1 VISTELAGLRLAV
14 VNWRDPWHPAAGGAE
29 TYAWEMARRF
39 AAAGARV
46 RFVTARARGQA
57 PHQLV
62 DGVRLIRMGGFFT
75 VYPLVLLWLLR
86 RRSRFDAVLD
96 CSNGIPFFSPWVL
109 SRRTRV
115 LCVVHH
121 VHDRQFAVLPCPLA
135 ALGRFLEGPGA
146 RWTYRRRLS
155 VAVSPSTVAAMRERL
170 GWLGPIE
177 IVPNGVS
184 AEPCG
189 APREAR
195 PRLVCVGR
203 LVAHKRVDLLLDAVP
218 ELRERWPDLRVD
230 IVGRGPE
237 EDRLRARLPEGATL
251 HGYLPDTDKERLVAG
266 ARLQVIA
273 SQGEGW
279 GLCVLEA
286 AALGVPTVA
295 FDVDGLRDAIRH
307 GETGWLVPEGGDL
320 AKGIAAALAELDGTH
335 ADRCRAW
342 ASRFDWDGS
351 AARMAA
357 LVLGRPVDPMRI
369 SGWEHP

>member
-1 VISTELAGLRLAV
+1 MISTELAGLRLAV

-57 PHQLV
+57 PYQLV
-62 DGVRLIRMGGFFT
+62 DGVRLIRMGGLFT
-75 VYPLVLLWLLR
+75 VYPLVLYWLLR

-96 CSNGIPFFSPWVL
+96 CSNGIPFFTPWVL

-121 VHDRQFAVLPCPLA
+121 VHDRQFAVLPFLLA
-135 ALGRFLEGPGA
+135 VLGRFLEGPGA

-155 VAVSPSTVAAMRERL
+155 VAVSPSTAAAMRERL

-184 AEPCG
+184 VDPG
-189 APREAR
+189 GGSRERR
-195 PRLVCVGR
+195 PRIVCVGR

-237 EDRLRARLPEGATL
+237 EDRLRARLPEGTTL
-251 HGYLPDTDKERLVAG
+251 HGYLPDADKERLVAG

-320 AKGIAAALAELDGTH
+320 AKGVAAALTELDATH

-342 ASRFDWDGS
+342 AARFDWDGS

-357 LVLGRPVDPMRI
+357 LVLGRSVAPMRI
-369 SGWEHP
+369 SGWEHQ